1 MCRLTKTNKDGLK
14 QSHILSHSLE
24 GFSTALKSADVFTIP
39 QL

>member
-14 QSHILSHSLE
+14 QSHQNFLE